1 MMACDIMWYHGFHWF
16 WIRIK
21 VNMSSA
27 IFHLTWSK
35 PVWIHTGCKLNDWG
49 HSSIQ
54 TETEKLQLDDKLVN
68 STYKL
73 NNDKCAHWVLET
85 VSRLDALSLTPT
97 MPRAGIIILTIQLK
111 MRAMKWL
118 TKTTYLVNRVGVDS
132 KPGYVWFQTFC

>member
-1 MMACDIMWYHGFHWF
+1 MACDSMWYHGFHWF

-49 HSSIQ
+49 HNSIQ

-97 MPRAGIIILTIQLK
+97 MPWAGIISLTIQLK